1 MKFRLIGR
9 DTDYAVRA
17 LVFMLQHKEKIISV
31 SELVKELKIPR
42 PFLRKI
48 LQKLSK
54 KGFLVSYKG
63 KGGGFKLSVSP
74 DRIFLIDL
82 IKLFQGP
89 VKLNECLLNKKICPD
104 IKTCPLR
111 KKLLNIEKF
120 VMTELKSI
128 TLKSLSE

>member
-1 MKFRLIGR
+1 MKFKLIGR
-9 DTDYAVRA
+9 DTDYAIRA
-17 LVFMLQHKEKIISV
+17 LIFMLRHREKVISV
-31 SELVKELKIPR
+31 SDLVRELKISR

-63 KGGGFKLSVSP
+63 KGGGFKLTVP
-74 DRIFLIDL
+74 PGRIFLVDL
-82 IKLFQGP
+82 IELFQGP

-111 KKLLNIEKF
+111 KKLQGIEKL
-120 VMTELKSI
+120 VIMKLESI
-128 TLKSLSE
+128 TLKSLSK